1 MECLSTEMLCM
12 HVDHEL
18 DARSYADVTAHLST
32 CQRCA
37 DKLRALQEDNARLRR
52 VFAGPPA
59 LEAHH
64 HTCYSAEDLSAY
76 ASGVLTPQEAASIE
90 QHLHTCD
97 ICLGEVMALHRTLR
111 LLQRDALLAPPS
123 RLMAAVRQEIAGAE
137 PTSVLEQLST
147 LIIQVATEGL
157 RFLEAALL
165 PGDVRLT
172 VGGHLLP
179 AAAFRSGQETT
190 QAVAFLD
197 VRQTVRE
204 LELHLGA
211 LHEARETVLIK
222 VQLYKRGQPLA
233 RRRVSLWGHGRLLSS
248 ANTSGHGEVDFPRL
262 SPGEYT
268 IRIPQENV
276 ETLVILRSA
285 GEIEPA

>member
-12 HVDHEL
+12 HFDHEL
-18 DARSYADVTAHLST
+18 DARIDADVNAHLST
-32 CQRCA
+32 CQRCVDRLQA
-37 DKLRALQEDNARLRR
+37 LREDHARLRR

-59 LEAHH
+59 PEVYHH
-64 HTCYSAEDLSAY
+64 ACYSAEDLSAY

-111 LLQRDALLAPPS
+111 LLQRDTLLAPPA
-123 RLMAAVRQEIAGAE
+123 RLMAAARQGSAGAE
-137 PTSVLEQLST
+137 LPAALEQLGT

-179 AAAFRSGQETT
+179 AAAFRSGQEAT
-190 QAVAFLD
+190 QAVAFLE

-204 LELHLGA
+204 LELQLGA
-211 LHEARETVLIK
+211 LHEARDTVLVK
-222 VQLYKRGQPLA
+222 VQLYKRGQPLV
-233 RRRVSLWGHGRLLSS
+233 RRRVSLWGHGRLLAS
-248 ANTSGHGEVDFPRL
+248 ANTAGHGAVDFSRL
-262 SPGEYT
+262 APGEYT

-276 ETLVILRSA
+276 ETHVILRSA
-285 GEIEPA
+285 GETEPA